1 MTGKPYGDSTNSTS
15 SAPEDSSLKS
25 PAGSKYPAS
34 DVSRPD
40 SPGGSTLQAS
50 EKSHTHSPAE
60 EEVDALEKAALKDSI
75 GKVCMIFIA
84 LLAFG
89 LPLVI
94 KSPTWLHIIIL
105 IYFYAYLTSSWNMV
119 GGFAGVLPLGH
130 AIFIG
135 IGAYSSTIL
144 FLQYGV
150 SPWLGMLVG
159 GMLSVFVGILIG
171 LPTFKMRGAYFA
183 LATIAFAEGFRVMV
197 ENIDYLGPLQI
208 NGPRGLQIPP
218 LDIGLVNFMFTRKEP
233 YYYIILIMLIAVL
246 ALTWAISRSKLGYYL
261 NAGGE
266 EPEAAMALG
275 INVSRA
281 KLVAMAMSS
290 FLTALAG
297 TFYAQ
302 FSLFIHPR
310 SIISLDVSFEIAFIA
325 LIGGRG
331 SIAGPVLGAL
341 LLRPVSD
348 FSRIYFGDVLPGFH
362 LIIYG
367 VVLILVMIYQPRGI
381 QEPLTRFYH
390 IMADKQADRMRAN
403 RLESGVMKKE
413 GSQ

>member
-1 MTGKPYGDSTNSTS
+1 MTGKVSMESERPESLRADGGGPVA
-15 SAPEDSSLKS
+15 SA
-25 PAGSKYPAS
+25 
-34 DVSRPD
+34 
-40 SPGGSTLQAS
+40 
-50 EKSHTHSPAE
+50 
-60 EEVDALEKAALKDSI
+60 DAMATAVIKDTINKVLLVAL
-75 GKVCMIFIA
+75 G
-84 LLAFG
+84 LLALG
-89 LPLVI
+89 LPLIVD
-94 KSPTWLHIIIL
+94 SPTWLHIIVL
-105 IYFYAYLTSSWNMV
+105 IYYYAYLTTSWNMV

-130 AIFIG
+130 AVFIG
-135 IGAYSSTIL
+135 IGAYSSTLL

-150 SPWLGMLVG
+150 SPWFGMLIGGVLAVVVG
-159 GMLSVFVGILIG
+159 VLIG

-197 ENIDYLGPLQI
+197 ENIDYLGPLKV

-218 LDIGLVNFMFTRKEP
+218 LNTGLANFMFTDKAP
-233 YYYIILIMLIAVL
+233 YYYIILLMLIAVL
-246 ALTWAISRSKLGYYL
+246 ALTWFISRSKLGYYL

-275 INVSRA
+275 VNVSRA

-310 SIISLDVSFEIAFIA
+310 SIISLDTSFEIAFIA

-348 FSRIYFGDVLPGFH
+348 FSRIYFGDTLPGLH

-367 VVLILVMIYQPRGI
+367 VVLILVMIYQPRGL
-381 QEPLTRFYH
+381 QEPVARLY
-390 IMADKQADRMRAN
+390 DRLVN
-403 RLESGVMKKE
+403 RVATTLQRG
-413 GSQ
+413 